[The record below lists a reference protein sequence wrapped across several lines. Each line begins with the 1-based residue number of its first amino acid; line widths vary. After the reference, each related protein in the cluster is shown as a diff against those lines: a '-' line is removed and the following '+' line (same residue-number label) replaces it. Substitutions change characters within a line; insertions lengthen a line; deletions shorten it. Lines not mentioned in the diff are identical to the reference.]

1 MAMFSGGYLSKLVLL
16 TTAVGSGRV
25 RDRDG
30 LSQIRF
36 ILPCEHES
44 LLRLGT
50 DIGLFVNGE
59 SLRLSEFGRIV
70 EMAYLETRSCKVP
83 FRMIIAEYIRRVLP
97 PWSLRFPAGRMETVA
112 TLPPDI
118 VSCFHSAGLL
128 DSDLDES
135 IVHWWSAM
143 AAFIRSKLGE
153 NKVETGYNG
162 EMLSLQYETK
172 RTGRRPKWISFE
184 SNYAGYDLASTMSAE
199 CDEVRLI
206 EVKTSK
212 QPLES
217 ASFFVSENEW
227 SVAASHLESY
237 HFHLWLLGDR
247 PILVDIPSRE
257 IAPHIPQNRDAG
269 LWKSVEI
276 PFSIFFKRQAHL

>member
-1 MAMFSGGYLSKLVLL
+1 
-16 TTAVGSGRV
+16 
-25 RDRDG
+25 
-30 LSQIRF
+30 
-36 ILPCEHES
+36 
-44 LLRLGT
+44 
-50 DIGLFVNGE
+50 
-59 SLRLSEFGRIV
+59 
-70 EMAYLETRSCKVP
+70 
-83 FRMIIAEYIRRVLP
+83 
-97 PWSLRFPAGRMETVA
+97 
-112 TLPPDI
+112 
-118 VSCFHSAGLL
+118 
-128 DSDLDES
+128 
-135 IVHWWSAM
+135 
-143 AAFIRSKLGE
+143 
-153 NKVETGYNG
+153 
-162 EMLSLQYETK
+162 
-172 RTGRRPKWISFE
+172 
-184 SNYAGYDLASTMSAE
+184 MSAE

-206 EVKTSK
+206 EVNASK